1 MFVSFFLISTAS
13 LNASSLAE
21 TLVYLAN
28 EFTFDKDFTIFLPD
42 ENSPN
47 WTAQCNGT
55 AVEVEMTPRE
65 VTYLRKYILTNIA
78 QNTTVG
84 EVSLTPNVTA
94 CLHIKRR
101 WRVPSNEHAIM
112 TYWVPILVLGC
123 SLFFMLA
130 GVFIF
135 ASDNYAEDPRNAN
148 IFATEGQKVV
158 TGK

>member
-65 VTYLRKYILTNIA
+65 VTYLRKYILTNITQYTEMKLINA
-78 QNTTVG
+78 SKSRT
-84 EVSLTPNVTA
+84 

-101 WRVPSNEHAIM
+101 WRVPSKEHAIM

>member
-13 LNASSLAE
+13 LDASSLAE
-21 TLVYLAN
+21 TLVYLAKRD
-28 EFTFDKDFTIFLPD
+28 TFDKNFTIFLPD
-42 ENSPN
+42 KNSPD
-47 WTAQCNGT
+47 WTAQCSST

-65 VTYLRKYILTNIA
+65 VTYLRKYILTNIE
-78 QNTTVG
+78 QSTELKPSTSN
-84 EVSLTPNVTA
+84 VSV

>member
-13 LNASSLAE
+13 LDASSLAE
-21 TLVYLAN
+21 TLVGLAN
-28 EFTFDKDFTIFLPD
+28 NFTLDKDFTIFLPD
-42 ENSPN
+42 EYSLN
-47 WTAQCNGT
+47 WTAQCSS

-78 QNTTVG
+78 QNTTVK